1 MNTPTS
7 ALSPGSSVGASRRQS
22 VGSEGKG
29 EAEAHGMD
37 HWALVGE
44 KLTAEK
50 HLAEDAKKVLVSDI
64 KSSLRRLMDDISED
78 NWMYDP
84 IDLGQGH
91 QHGR

>member
-7 ALSPGSSVGASRRQS
+7 APSPGSSLGASRRQS

-29 EAEAHGMD
+29 EVEAHGIE
-37 HWALVGE
+37 HWELVGQ

-64 KSSLRRLMDDISED
+64 NSSLRRLIEDIRED

-91 QHGR
+91 LHGR